1 MTRAEM
7 KKLADNVMLGWVK
20 LPQLKEKIKELTEQ
34 EKDEFILVLAE
45 KLRNLEEEYYDV
57 AERHGIRIF

>member
-1 MTRAEM
+1 MTRTEM
-7 KKLADNVMLGWVK
+7 KRLADNVMLGWVK

-45 KLRNLEEEYYDV
+45 KLRNLEEEYYEV

>member
-7 KKLADNVMLGWVK
+7 KRLADNVMLGWVK

-45 KLRNLEEEYYDV
+45 KLRNLEEEYYEV

>member
-7 KKLADNVMLGWVK
+7 KKLADNVMLGWVR

-34 EKDEFILVLAE
+34 EKDEFILILAE